1 MIDKIENNID
11 TKDIKSKSTD
21 AEKIDELIKAI
32 DIIKDKINKII
43 IAAGIENPTKK

>member
-21 AEKIDELIKAI
+21 AEKIEELTRAI
-32 DIIKDKINKII
+32 EIIKDKVDKII
-43 IAAGIENPTKK
+43 IAAGIENKPK